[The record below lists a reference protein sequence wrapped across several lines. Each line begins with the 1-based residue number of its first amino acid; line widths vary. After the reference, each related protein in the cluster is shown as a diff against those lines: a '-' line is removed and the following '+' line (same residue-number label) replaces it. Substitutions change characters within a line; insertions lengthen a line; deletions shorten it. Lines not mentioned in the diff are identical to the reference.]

1 LVYKK
6 KISTFANEL
15 KKVIKMVFL
24 FIVVVYLLI
33 CVALALYENYVYENK
48 MPKETLLEINAK
60 IEIFKD
66 LISKE
71 TNLVKQ
77 SYLMDEKEYWEHERD
92 KLLNYQKKTGKIYE
106 ISRKQK

>member
-1 LVYKK
+1 
-6 KISTFANEL
+6 
-15 KKVIKMVFL
+15 MVFL
-24 FIVVVYLLI
+24 FIVVVYFLI

-48 MPKETLLEINAK
+48 MPKETLMEINAK
-60 IEIFKD
+60 IEIFKN

>member
-1 LVYKK
+1 
-6 KISTFANEL
+6 
-15 KKVIKMVFL
+15 MVFL
-24 FIVVVYLLI
+24 FIVVAYFLI
-33 CVALALYENYVYENK
+33 CVALVFYENYVYENK
-48 MPKETLLEINAK
+48 MPKETLMEINAK
-60 IEIFKD
+60 IEIFKN